1 MHPEPPWLY
10 IAPMR
15 YLWIVGVAVLA
26 ALGAGCST
34 VSSSPTTTTKAH
46 HSTTPTTAST
56 GPITPGPKDKTA
68 CTSLKSLE
76 ADGKSATPAE
86 LRSTLK
92 AVRHA
97 DYKRLHTL
105 GGEWA
110 HAVVDSKTSEI
121 AKYKTKITDICTRMG
136 LG

>member
-1 MHPEPPWLY
+1 MHPEPPGLY
-10 IAPMR
+10 IAAMR

-34 VSSSPTTTTKAH
+34 VSSSPTTTKAH

-68 CTSLKSLE
+68 CTSLKTLA

-110 HAVVDSKTSEI
+110 HAVVDGKTSAI
-121 AKYKTKITDICTRMG
+121 TKYKAKITAICTRMG

>member
-1 MHPEPPWLY
+1 M
-10 IAPMR
+10 
-15 YLWIVGVAVLA
+15 LA

-34 VSSSPTTTTKAH
+34 VSSSPTTTTTKAH

-56 GPITPGPKDKTA
+56 GPITPGAKDKTA
-68 CTSLKSLE
+68 CASLKTLV
-76 ADGKSATPAE
+76 ADGASVTPTE

-97 DYKRLHTL
+97 DYKRLRTL
-105 GGEWA
+105 GSKWSE
-110 HAVVDSKTSEI
+110 AVVKGKSSEI
-121 AKYKTKITDICTRMG
+121 ASYKTKVTAICTRMG

>member
-1 MHPEPPWLY
+1 M
-10 IAPMR
+10 
-15 YLWIVGVAVLA
+15 LA
-26 ALGAGCST
+26 GLGAGCST
-34 VSSSPTTTTKAH
+34 VSSSPTTTTAH
-46 HSTTPTTAST
+46 HSTTATTAST

-68 CTSLKSLE
+68 CASVKSLE
-76 ADGKSATPAE
+76 TDGSSATTAD

-110 HAVVDSKTSEI
+110 HAVVSKKTSAV
-121 AKYKTKITDICTRMG
+121 AKYKTKIDDICTRMG